1 MSKSYIFAHFS
12 SRFLAI
18 VRTSHRDS
26 HTIMAPAMKAMK
38 APAMKAMKAKK
49 AGAAMSKT
57 DIVNAIAAQTG
68 LKPKDT
74 KGVLESL
81 VAVGTKEVKS
91 TGKFTIHGLVMVK
104 TRMKPATKAGK
115 REMFGVVKMVKAK
128 PAMKVVKAFCVSALK
143 KSI

>member
-1 MSKSYIFAHFS
+1 MGRTAYHDSY
-12 SRFLAI
+12 
-18 VRTSHRDS
+18 
-26 HTIMAPAMKAMK
+26 TIMAPAMKAMK
-38 APAMKAMKAKK
+38 AMK

-68 LKPKDT
+68 LKPKDC
-74 KGVLESL
+74 KGALESL

-91 TGKFTIHGLVMVK
+91 TGKFTIHGFVMVK

-115 REMFGVVKMVKAK
+115 REVFGKTVMVKAK

-143 KSI
+143 KSV